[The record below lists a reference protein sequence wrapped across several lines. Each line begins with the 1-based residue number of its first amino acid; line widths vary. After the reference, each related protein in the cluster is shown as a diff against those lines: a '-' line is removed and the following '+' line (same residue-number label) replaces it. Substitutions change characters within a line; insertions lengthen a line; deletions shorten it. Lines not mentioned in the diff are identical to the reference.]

1 MMSTTA
7 PRTTTV
13 NAVSIVMT
21 RIGGTSRRPI
31 ESAAYWPTPCRPKT
45 LSVRIAPPPMT
56 AAKSRPKSAMTG
68 IRELRRT
75 WRSISRERPM
85 PFARAART

>member
-7 PRTTTV
+7 PSTTTV
-13 NAVSIVMT
+13 NAVSIVIT

-56 AAKSRPKSAMTG
+56 AAKSRPNSEMTG
-68 IRELRRT
+68 ISELRRT
-75 WRSISRERPM
+75 WRIVTRELLM